1 MKNLG
6 LAKKRRDEARNN
18 LRKAIDSITSI
29 SGGRISQFEALHAI
43 VDTVMK
49 SIDENLPASYK
60 TLKGG
65 LAQTYLAATMEQ
77 AYHGESSTGEEDEDA
92 ILKSLLNDKQY
103 APAIPSWAKAVPKKK
118 KATKQSVG
126 GKSPY
131 GVPTGT
137 WVVLVSPTTGY
148 TNGDCDAGKPFSK
161 YYATS
166 YPAPSGYSWVK
177 DFLADQYWLKP
188 VSMFPG
194 EVVTVNPYGVKP
206 GTKVTLYSKVTS
218 QAVTGYDAGH
228 PFSEIYIKNYKPAKG
243 YAWHKEANGQVW
255 LVPTSPDHNPFGVPQ
270 GTKVKVVVK
279 GCSPDKANTYDAGL
293 AFGFT
298 APCVY
303 EPVEGYEWVPMGDI
317 CWLKPVA

>member
-49 SIDENLPASYK
+49 SIDENLPANYK

-65 LAQTYLAATMEQ
+65 LAQTYLASTIEQ
-77 AYHGESSTGEEDEDA
+77 AFTGKLSTGEDEKDEDA
-92 ILKSLLNDKQY
+92 ILASLL
-103 APAIPSWAKAVPKKK
+103 
-118 KATKQSVG
+118 
-126 GKSPY
+126 
-131 GVPTGT
+131 
-137 WVVLVSPTTGY
+137 
-148 TNGDCDAGKPFSK
+148 
-161 YYATS
+161 
-166 YPAPSGYSWVK
+166 
-177 DFLADQYWLKP
+177 WLKP

-206 GTKVTLYSKVTS
+206 GTKVTLYSKVTGQS
-218 QAVTGYDAGH
+218 VHGYDAGH

-255 LVPTSPDHNPFGVPQ
+255 LVPTDTATNPFGVPQ

-279 GCSPDKANTYDAGL
+279 GCSLDKANTYDAGL